1 MKNEIKKIFN
11 YIGAFF
17 LGIFSI
23 IGCYLFHNRRTVDGV
38 GEQLDGIGEK
48 QREQAERIERIA
60 DGVERVAEGE
70 RTDAERIERSKKILE
85 EIRKQKQAE

>member
-1 MKNEIKKIFN
+1 MKNEIKKIFSF
-11 YIGAFF
+11 IGAFF

-48 QREQAERIERIA
+48 QRDQAERIDRIA
-60 DGVERVAEGE
+60 DSE
-70 RTDAERIERSKKILE
+70 RTDAETIRRSKKILE
-85 EIRKQKQAE
+85 EVRKQKSVE